1 MIDAGADD
9 GDPARLVSLKAAATA
24 VGVSSSTLRRWADDG
39 RLPAIRTAG
48 GHRRFPLEGVRR
60 LAADQHPQA
69 IVRPVDP
76 PARALVAL
84 AELLREH
91 GAALVTAASAALY
104 RDGHAGA
111 FGREDLAQDLA
122 GWLAEVAR
130 ACETAQYD
138 GALAATDAFM
148 RRRLAAGDAA
158 AGALPLP
165 GPPRGDDRARA
176 DRRRRVA
183 ARPARDATPVRVAPA
198 GPPRRPLLTEGR
210 RQAKTGIRAVA
221 SAAGAAGGSSK
232 TAQNASTIAGSNWS
246 PAQRRSSARARPT
259 GAAAR

>member
-1 MIDAGADD
+1 MIDTGADD
-9 GDPARLVSLKAAATA
+9 GDPSRLVSLKAAATA

-111 FGREDLAQDLA
+111 FGREDLTQDLA

-138 GALAATDAFM
+138 AALAATDAFM
-148 RRRLAAGDAA
+148 RRVSLQG
-158 AGALPLP
+158 
-165 GPPRGDDRARA
+165 
-176 DRRRRVA
+176 
-183 ARPARDATPVRVAPA
+183 T
-198 GPPRRPLLTEGR
+198 PLLERYRFLDHLAETTGR
-210 RQAKTGIRAVA
+210 ALTDDGASQRDLRATRRLFASLQQAHL
-221 SAAGAAGGSSK
+221 AG
-232 TAQNASTIAGSNWS
+232 
-246 PAQRRSSARARPT
+246 RS
-259 GAAAR
+259 